1 MLSNNK
7 KTSLDSADMTAAIT
21 TINASHTLND
31 LINNWQDIMGFT
43 ATSYHHFPSVGSF
56 DFKNMS
62 RYYSHNIPDYIT
74 DYFNDNKRARA
85 DPSVLK
91 VFNNGNSAWL
101 SDFDFETLEKETA
114 STVKN
119 ALEKIVDGLSIPVYG
134 PNNQQGYMFVSFGR
148 HQREFDPIMPH
159 EIQSLAQRF
168 HVRYCLIKKG
178 LQKKVNLTHRET
190 EVLEL
195 ISFGKT
201 NPEIAK
207 ILNISSNTVS
217 SYVQAIFLK
226 LETNDRVTAAMR
238 FQSIKVTI

>member
-7 KTSLDSADMTAAIT
+7 KTSLDFADMTAAIT

-101 SDFDFETLEKETA
+101 SDFDFETLEKEAA

-148 HQREFDPIMPH
+148 HQREFDPIIPH